1 MTGKKRSPKY
11 PMLGLPEA
19 LKQINLVWSKN
30 QMHAAPR
37 EVVAKALGYNALHGK
52 SLRLIAALIQY
63 GLLEQAGKE
72 LRVSQLAMQYLH
84 PESEEEKKAALRNAA
99 AKPPLFSRLN
109 EKFPGG
115 TPSDELVL
123 NYLVRQSF
131 LPKAAEK
138 ALRAYRETN
147 ELVDRECGYYNE
159 DLPSPSSDDD
169 AMQQHAPPA
178 VAGPPAKR
186 SNIAPGD
193 FRVAMDGEFL
203 VEINGS
209 GLYQESVDRLVKWLT
224 ANRELVPKANRQAPD
239 VKERGVEEDEQ

>member
-19 LKQINLVWSKN
+19 LKQIELVWSKN

-37 EVVAKALGYNALHGK
+37 EVIAKALGYNTLHGK

-63 GLLEQAGKE
+63 GLLEQVGKE

-84 PESEEEKKAALRNAA
+84 PESEEEKKAALRKAA
-99 AKPPLFSRLN
+99 AEPALFGRLE

-123 NYLVRQSF
+123 NYLARQRF
-131 LPKAAEK
+131 LPQAAQK
-138 ALRAYRETN
+138 ALRAYRDTIEFV
-147 ELVDRECGYYNE
+147 EKECGYHNE
-159 DLPSPSSDDD
+159 DHSSPGLDDD
-169 AMQQHAPPA
+169 AVRQHAPPA
-178 VAGPPAKR
+178 APGPPANP
-186 SNIAPGD
+186 SNIAPGN

-203 VEINGS
+203 VEIHGS
-209 GLYQESVDRLVKWLT
+209 GLYQESVDRLAKWLA
-224 ANRELVPKANRQAPD
+224 ANRELVPKANRHAPD
-239 VKERGVEEDEQ
+239 AKESGAGEDDQ